1 MSEVDKI
8 EYKTSTN
15 TIFRVLKNE
24 KYVGKISKTSFKW
37 VVQTAAQHR
46 KAVKRERG
54 SRSHTNPSK
63 ILHTDSKI
71 IFVGKNEKKTK
82 NVKKND
88 LPNHESQ
95 SKAAKIKRD
104 NLSYS
109 KFGSKSTHT
118 IFNNETSL
126 KCQEKT

>member
-82 NVKKND
+82 NVKKMICRITNHNRKQPKLSEITSPTLNLVPS
-88 LPNHESQ
+88 LPT
-95 SKAAKIKRD
+95 
-104 NLSYS
+104 L
-109 KFGSKSTHT
+109 FSTM
-118 IFNNETSL
+118 
-126 KCQEKT
+126 K